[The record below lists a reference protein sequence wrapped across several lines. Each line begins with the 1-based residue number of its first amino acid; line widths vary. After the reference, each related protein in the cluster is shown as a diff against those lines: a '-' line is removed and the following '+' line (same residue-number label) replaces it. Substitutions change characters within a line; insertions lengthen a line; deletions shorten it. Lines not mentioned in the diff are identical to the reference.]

1 VSARQGTKGSRER
14 ETRPAR
20 ADGVREGKMIIVAT
34 IQAVHTT
41 VIQLAPTPAPKD
53 INTQGIVSFFASK
66 IAPILLA
73 VLGVIFI
80 GRAGKG
86 EISKVLTSS
95 AIAVIG
101 LAFIAGAVSLFFVGD
116 YLIGLA
122 FK

>member
-1 VSARQGTKGSRER
+1 
-14 ETRPAR
+14 
-20 ADGVREGKMIIVAT
+20 MIAVDT
-34 IQAVHTT
+34 IQAVHASF
-41 VIQLAPTPAPKD
+41 VHAQVLAPTPTPGPAPSD

-116 YLIGLA
+116 YLISLA

>member
-1 VSARQGTKGSRER
+1 
-14 ETRPAR
+14 
-20 ADGVREGKMIIVAT
+20 MIIIAT
-34 IQAVHTT
+34 IQAVHAT
-41 VIQLAPTPAPKD
+41 VIHAEQLAPAQTPKD

>member
-1 VSARQGTKGSRER
+1 
-14 ETRPAR
+14 
-20 ADGVREGKMIIVAT
+20 MIIIST
-34 IQAVHTT
+34 IQALHTSFVHAQ
-41 VIQLAPTPAPKD
+41 VAAPTPAPSPAPST
-53 INTQGIVSFFASK
+53 INTEGIVSFFASK

>member
-1 VSARQGTKGSRER
+1 
-14 ETRPAR
+14 
-20 ADGVREGKMIIVAT
+20 MIVIDLAQA
-34 IQAVHTT
+34 IHGAAVHAGA
-41 VIQLAPTPAPKD
+41 LAPGDPPKD
-53 INTQGIVSFFASK
+53 INTQGIVAFFASK

-86 EISKVLTSS
+86 EISRVLTSS

>member
-1 VSARQGTKGSRER
+1 
-14 ETRPAR
+14 
-20 ADGVREGKMIIVAT
+20 MIIVAA

-41 VIQLAPTPAPKD
+41 VIHAQQAAPAQAPKD

>member
-1 VSARQGTKGSRER
+1 MVLIALSHS
-14 ETRPAR
+14 
-20 ADGVREGKMIIVAT
+20 VH
-34 IQAVHTT
+34 AVLAHVT
-41 VIQLAPTPAPKD
+41 LAAPTPAPAPSD

-73 VLGVIFI
+73 VLGVIFL

-86 EISKVLTSS
+86 ELSRVLTSS

>member
-1 VSARQGTKGSRER
+1 MIVFDLAHHLVVHAGALV
-14 ETRPAR
+14 PA
-20 ADGVREGKMIIVAT
+20 DT
-34 IQAVHTT
+34 
-41 VIQLAPTPAPKD
+41 PKD
-53 INTQGIVSFFASK
+53 INTQGIVAFFASK

-116 YLIGLA
+116 YIIKLI
-122 FK
+122 FS

>member
-1 VSARQGTKGSRER
+1 
-14 ETRPAR
+14 
-20 ADGVREGKMIIVAT
+20 MIIVDA
-34 IQAVHTT
+34 IGAVHTA
-41 VIQLAPTPAPKD
+41 VAHAQGLSLVHAHDLAAPSSAPKD

>member
-1 VSARQGTKGSRER
+1 
-14 ETRPAR
+14 
-20 ADGVREGKMIIVAT
+20 MILATVAQT
-34 IQAVHTT
+34 VHGAAAH
-41 VIQLAPTPAPKD
+41 IAKIAPTPSPTSTPTG

-80 GRAGKG
+80 GRAGRG
-86 EISKVLTSS
+86 EMSKVLTSS

-101 LAFIAGAVSLFFVGD
+101 LVFIAGAVSLFFVGD
-116 YLIGLA
+116 YIIGLA